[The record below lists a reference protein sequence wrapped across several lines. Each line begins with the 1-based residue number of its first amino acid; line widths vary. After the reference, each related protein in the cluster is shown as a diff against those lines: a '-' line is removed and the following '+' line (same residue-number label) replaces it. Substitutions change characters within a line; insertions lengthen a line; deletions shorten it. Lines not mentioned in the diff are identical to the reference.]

1 MHLYSTFWYI
11 TSAPT
16 AYAVLG
22 AQLGMVCENDVT
34 DVRHKT
40 NATPRMTAESFFIGG
55 APKSFFQLKLL
66 DRMHLPWC
74 IPAKRRAGAGRSCFL
89 DEVGVL
95 RGARQKARAKNSN
108 TVHVLMKR
116 FNKI

>member
-1 MHLYSTFWYI
+1 M

-16 AYAVLG
+16 AYAVFG
-22 AQLGMVCENDVT
+22 AQLGIVCENDAT
-34 DVRHKT
+34 DVKHRT

-74 IPAKRRAGAGRSCFL
+74 IPAKRPAGAGRSCFL
-89 DEVGVL
+89 DEVGVV
-95 RGARQKARAKNSN
+95 RSAGRRRAQKLKHS
-108 TVHVLMKR
+108 TL
-116 FNKI
+116 F